1 MAIQFVKND
10 VIHATKDRIK
20 ALQQVVA
27 DNQSLIDSQRQRYAL
42 LKESAP
48 GRNMTAS
55 EYRTLHPI
63 QKTDNDF
70 VAENAQIAAKRE
82 EISQLEQGNYSRI
95 NEINLDIAMLQSV
108 KKRAIEADTMARAN
122 GLQVAMSEA
131 EFMAVYPLSTEFP
144 DQESA
149 IDEADREADKLGKF
163 LASGTGQFEGYFDT
177 EYLQGTAVN
186 ELLQ

>member
-1 MAIQFVKND
+1 
-10 VIHATKDRIK
+10 
-20 ALQQVVA
+20 
-27 DNQSLIDSQRQRYAL
+27 
-42 LKESAP
+42 
-48 GRNMTAS
+48 
-55 EYRTLHPI
+55 
-63 QKTDNDF
+63 
-70 VAENAQIAAKRE
+70 
-82 EISQLEQGNYSRI
+82 
-95 NEINLDIAMLQSV
+95 MLQSV